1 MNDTALTILIA
12 LLGSSGLFTIIQFL
26 LNRHFNKR
34 DKINEVNQL
43 LFTLRERIH
52 LSELS
57 DSRTQLLIL
66 INHYHDNHYAIL
78 KEAEN
83 YFCTLKGDSWMIEI
97 LTKWAEEENVDIKE
111 FEKARYEEQ
120 ITTMQTGKSDE
131 EKMKK

>member
-1 MNDTALTILIA
+1 MNDTMLAILIA

-26 LNRHFNKR
+26 LNRYFSKK
-34 DKINEVNQL
+34 DKIDEVNQSL
-43 LFTLRERIH
+43 SALKERTH

-83 YFCTLKGDSWMIEI
+83 YFFTLKGDSWMIEI
-97 LTKWAEEENVDIKE
+97 LTK
-111 FEKARYEEQ
+111 
-120 ITTMQTGKSDE
+120 
-131 EKMKK
+131 

>member
-12 LLGSSGLFTIIQFL
+12 LLGSSGLFTTIQFL
-26 LNRHFNKR
+26 LNKYFNKK
-34 DKINEVNQL
+34 DKTNETSQL

-97 LTKWAEEENVDIKE
+97 LTKWAEEENVDINYIK
-111 FEKARYEEQ
+111 RVHEENLRERGHIQ
-120 ITTMQTGKSDE
+120 
-131 EKMKK
+131 

>member
-1 MNDTALTILIA
+1 MNDTILTILIA
-12 LLGSSGLFTIIQFL
+12 LLGSSGLFTVIQLL
-26 LNRHFNKR
+26 LNRYFNKK
-34 DKINEVNQL
+34 DKIGEVSQL
-43 LFTLRERIH
+43 LSALKKRIH

-97 LTKWAEEENVDIKE
+97 LTKWAEEEDINIDYIK
-111 FEKARYEEQ
+111 RVHEENLRERGQ
-120 ITTMQTGKSDE
+120 IQ
-131 EKMKK
+131 

>member
-1 MNDTALTILIA
+1 MNNTALTILIA
-12 LLGSSGLFTIIQFL
+12 LLGSSGLFTTIQFL
-26 LNRHFNKR
+26 LNRHFNKK
-34 DKINEVNQL
+34 DKINEVSQL
-43 LFTLRERIH
+43 LFTLKERIH

-97 LTKWAEEENVDIKE
+97 LTKWAEEENVDINYIK
-111 FEKARYEEQ
+111 RVHEENLRERGHIQ
-120 ITTMQTGKSDE
+120 
-131 EKMKK
+131 

>member
-12 LLGSSGLFTIIQFL
+12 LLGSSGLFTIIQLL
-26 LNRHFNKR
+26 LNRYFNKK
-34 DKINEVNQL
+34 DKIDEVSQL
-43 LFTLRERIH
+43 LSALKKRIH

-97 LTKWAEEENVDIKE
+97 LTKWAEEEDINIDYIK
-111 FEKARYEEQ
+111 RVHEENLRERGQ
-120 ITTMQTGKSDE
+120 IQ
-131 EKMKK
+131 

>member
-26 LNRHFNKR
+26 LNRHFNKK

-83 YFCTLKGDSWMIEI
+83 YFCTLEGDSWMIEI
-97 LTKWAEEENVDIKE
+97 LTKWAEEENVDINYIK
-111 FEKARYEEQ
+111 RVHEENLRERGHIQ
-120 ITTMQTGKSDE
+120 
-131 EKMKK
+131 

>member
-1 MNDTALTILIA
+1 MNDTALTILVA
-12 LLGSSGLFTIIQFL
+12 LLGSSGLFTVIQFL
-26 LNRHFNKR
+26 LNRHFNKK
-34 DKINEVNQL
+34 DKINEVSQL

-97 LTKWAEEENVDIKE
+97 LTKWSEEENVDINYIK
-111 FEKARYEEQ
+111 RVHEENLRERGHIQ
-120 ITTMQTGKSDE
+120 
-131 EKMKK
+131 

>member
-1 MNDTALTILIA
+1 MNDTVLTILVA
-12 LLGSSGLFTIIQFL
+12 LLGSSGLFTVIQLL
-26 LNRHFNKR
+26 LNRYFNKK
-34 DKINEVNQL
+34 DKINEVSQL

-97 LTKWAEEENVDIKE
+97 LTKWAEEENVDINYIK
-111 FEKARYEEQ
+111 KVHEENLRERGHIQ
-120 ITTMQTGKSDE
+120 
-131 EKMKK
+131 

>member
-12 LLGSSGLFTIIQFL
+12 LLGSSGLFTVIQLL
-26 LNRHFNKR
+26 LNRYFNKK
-34 DKINEVNQL
+34 DKIDEVSQL
-43 LFTLRERIH
+43 LSALKKRIH

-97 LTKWAEEENVDIKE
+97 LTKWAEEEDINIDYIK
-111 FEKARYEEQ
+111 RVHEENLRERGQ
-120 ITTMQTGKSDE
+120 IQ
-131 EKMKK
+131 

>member
-1 MNDTALTILIA
+1 MNNTALTILIA
-12 LLGSSGLFTIIQFL
+12 LLGSSGLFTVIQLL
-26 LNRHFNKR
+26 LNRYFNKK
-34 DKINEVNQL
+34 DKIDEVSQL
-43 LFTLRERIH
+43 LSALKKRIH

-97 LTKWAEEENVDIKE
+97 LTKWAEEEDINIDYIK
-111 FEKARYEEQ
+111 RVHEENLRERGQ
-120 ITTMQTGKSDE
+120 IQ
-131 EKMKK
+131 

>member
-1 MNDTALTILIA
+1 MNDTVLTILVA
-12 LLGSSGLFTIIQFL
+12 LLGSNGLFTVIQFL
-26 LNRHFNKR
+26 LNRHFNKK
-34 DKINEVNQL
+34 DKINEVSQL

-97 LTKWAEEENVDIKE
+97 LTKWAEEENVDINYIK
-111 FEKARYEEQ
+111 RVHEENLRERGHIQ
-120 ITTMQTGKSDE
+120 
-131 EKMKK
+131 

>member
-1 MNDTALTILIA
+1 MNDTTLTILIA
-12 LLGSSGLFTIIQFL
+12 LLGSSGLFTTIQFL
-26 LNRHFNKR
+26 LNKYFNKK
-34 DKINEVNQL
+34 DKTNETSQL
-43 LFTLRERIH
+43 LFTLRKRIH

-97 LTKWAEEENVDIKE
+97 LTKWAEEENVDINYIK
-111 FEKARYEEQ
+111 RVHEENLRERGHIQ
-120 ITTMQTGKSDE
+120 
-131 EKMKK
+131 

>member
-1 MNDTALTILIA
+1 MNDTALTILVA
-12 LLGSSGLFTIIQFL
+12 LLGSSGLFTVIQLF
-26 LNRHFNKR
+26 LNRYFSKK
-34 DKINEVNQL
+34 DKIDEVSQSL
-43 LFTLRERIH
+43 SALKERTY

-97 LTKWAEEENVDIKE
+97 LTKWAEEENVDINYIK
-111 FEKARYEEQ
+111 KVHEENLRERGHIQ
-120 ITTMQTGKSDE
+120 
-131 EKMKK
+131 